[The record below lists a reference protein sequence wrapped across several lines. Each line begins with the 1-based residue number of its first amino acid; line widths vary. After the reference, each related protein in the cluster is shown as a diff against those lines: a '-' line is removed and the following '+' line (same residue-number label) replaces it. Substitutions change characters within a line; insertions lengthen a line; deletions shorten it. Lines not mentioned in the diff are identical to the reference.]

1 MKKQVKL
8 TESELYSIIKE
19 AATNLIKEYGSD
31 KGNRDKMARAAKR
44 SLEKG
49 DASTYH
55 NALNSL
61 YMRGSSK
68 DELADFQK
76 KFEEGDDF
84 NEQPTNT
91 VATESKQY
99 KVNESQLFGIIR
111 ESVKRILGEAFKSP
125 KLDAMARQHGGVR
138 KNGYGFYGGN
148 DFPIADLTDDMIGD
162 EASQLDTHTGIAD
175 NAVNFKDGTSVPIIN
190 KEKAMSMQKG
200 FNDVQSQRGRYST
213 PTSHYS
219 KFNVAPTE
227 DQRHLQALRKDLGT
241 SNRLKQDPS
250 DAAQRTYK
258 QHWKDFEGDVR
269 RQINQAY
276 GQSRGQRNIQN
287 IGY

>member
-1 MKKQVKL
+1 M
-8 TESELYSIIKE
+8 S
-19 AATNLIKEYGSD
+19 
-31 KGNRDKMARAAKR
+31 
-44 SLEKG
+44 
-49 DASTYH
+49 
-55 NALNSL
+55 
-61 YMRGSSK
+61 
-68 DELADFQK
+68 DFQK

-91 VATESKQY
+91 IASESKKQT
-99 KVNESQLFGIIR
+99 KITESQLFGIIR
-111 ESVKRILGEAFKSP
+111 ESVKSILGEAFKSP

-200 FNDVQSQRGRYST
+200 FNDVQGQRGRYST

-258 QHWKDFEGDVR
+258 QHWKDFEGDAR

-287 IGY
+287 IEN